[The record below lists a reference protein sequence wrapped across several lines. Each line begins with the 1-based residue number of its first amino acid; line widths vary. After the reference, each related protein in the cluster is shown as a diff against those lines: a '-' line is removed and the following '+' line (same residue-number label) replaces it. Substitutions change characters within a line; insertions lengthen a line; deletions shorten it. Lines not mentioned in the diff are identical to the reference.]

1 MALEKTIQY
10 HTSLRSRPIEE
21 TLVYAKQYAKKY
33 GITRVTDTTR
43 LDNIGVPVY
52 ASIRPDAQEG
62 SLCVSAGKGLRP
74 QEAQIGAYMEALELA
89 MVEPRAKKIPI
100 IPATVGDIL
109 DGHQRPDAIL
119 DFCPKQGFSFE
130 SDQPIDSVWT
140 YNLQDQKSY
149 LVPAELGFVPYLK
162 KPNIFGSNSNGLASG
177 NTVMEASLHGI
188 LEVMERD
195 IMSFQ
200 MVKEETRI
208 IPPESYPD
216 NVLQI
221 HNRVK
226 AAGHELI
233 LRYAANEFGWPFI
246 IGSIIDGQTNEPL
259 FINGGYGCHFNRNIA
274 LMRAASEAI
283 QSRLSFIHG
292 GRDDLTKGF
301 DLYKDLPWKLKTAVY
316 ADLKEHIKDETAKI
330 NYADIPEMDWQFD
343 TMEAYLQ
350 QTLDFLKAR
359 GFEHV
364 LRLSYTQPEE
374 PLQVL
379 KIIIPK
385 MEFFLN
391 PKALK
396 IGHRLNKYAT
406 KIAHSIRGAELDET
420 I

>member
-1 MALEKTIQY
+1 MNSKVTAEKTIQY
-10 HTSLRSRPIEE
+10 HTSLRTRPIEE

-74 QEAQIGAYMEALELA
+74 KEAQIGAYMEALELA
-89 MVEPRAKKIPI
+89 MVEPRAKKIAI
-100 IPATVGDIL
+100 IPATVADVL
-109 DGHQRPDAIL
+109 DSQQRPTAIL
-119 DFCPKQGFSFE
+119 DFCPKQGFSFTL
-130 SDQPIDSVWT
+130 DQPIDCVKT
-140 YNLQDQKSY
+140 YNLQDHKTY
-149 LVPAELGFVPYLK
+149 LVPAELGFVPYHK
-162 KPNIFGSNSNGLASG
+162 KPTIFGSNSNGLASG

-188 LEVMERD
+188 LEVIERD

-200 MVKEETRI
+200 MVKEETKI

-216 NVLQI
+216 NVRQI
-221 HNRVK
+221 YDKVK

-246 IGSIIDGQTNEPL
+246 IGSVIDGQTKEPL

-301 DLYKDLPWKLKTAVY
+301 DLYKNLPWKLKTAVY
-316 ADLKEHIKDETAKI
+316 DDLKEHIKDDANKI
-330 NYADIPEMDWQFD
+330 HYADIPEMDWHFD

-350 QTLDFLKAR
+350 QTLTFLKAR
-359 GFEHV
+359 GFDHV
-364 LRLSYTQPEE
+364 LRISYTQPEE

-396 IGHRLNKYAT
+396 IGHRLNEYAT
-406 KIAHSIRGAELDET
+406 KIAHSVRRT
-420 I
+420 